1 MVPQFAL
8 VDVNNFYVSCER
20 VFQPKL
26 QKVPMVVLSNNDGC
40 AVARSNEVKA
50 LGVKMGTPWFKMKD
64 LAKKHG
70 ILAFSSN
77 YTLYGDMSNR
87 VVSILRDF
95 SPDIEVYSI
104 DESFLRVESVAHLY
118 GGLSPMGQQIRE
130 RIKQWTGLPVCV
142 GFGPSKTLAKLANHM
157 AKKNPEFDG
166 VCDLHAMSRL
176 ERRQWMSRIE
186 VGEVWGVG
194 RRINVR
200 LAAMGIQ
207 TVLELRNASPKAIR
221 AQFGVVME
229 RTCEEL
235 RGVSCLELE
244 EIAPPK
250 QQIMS
255 SRSFGKPVECI
266 EELQEAVATYVGRAA
281 EKLRQQGSVSG
292 AVYVFVQTNPFKE
305 NERQYSAGL
314 TVPLL
319 NPDDDTRVLIRQI
332 HHGDAHESARRD
344 SDVGQGDQ
352 EHWYQD
358 RVNAP
363 RRVRRVAL
371 LKIEVGR
378 LDDIAY
384 AFGFVAAEGIKIR
397 ARVADDFDAQAFQLF
412 AELRLLHGL
421 DYFRADLGQHVWR
434 RAVGQHQRVPTE
446 IFKAGHGLRNGG
458 NIGH

>member
-1 MVPQFAL
+1 MAPQFAL

-26 QKVPMVVLSNNDGC
+26 QNVPMVVLSNNDGC

-64 LAKKHG
+64 LARQHG

-104 DESFLRVESVAHLY
+104 DESFLRVESVVHLY
-118 GGLSPMGQQIRE
+118 GGLASMGQQIRE
-130 RIKQWTGLPVCV
+130 RIRQWAGLPVCV

-176 ERRQWMSRIE
+176 ERRQWMSKIE

-194 RRINVR
+194 RRINYR
-200 LAAMGIQ
+200 LATLGIQ
-207 TVLELRNASPKAIR
+207 TVLDLRNASPKAIR
-221 AQFGVVME
+221 SQFGVVME

-235 RGVSCLELE
+235 RGVPCLELE

-266 EELQEAVATYVGRAA
+266 EELREAVATFVGRAS

-292 AVYVFVQTNPFKE
+292 AVYVFVRTNPFKE
-305 NERQYSAGL
+305 HERQYNAGL

-319 NPDDDTRVLIRQI
+319 NPDDDTRVLIRAALKGLQMI
-332 HHGDAHESARRD
+332 YRAGYKYKKAGIMLTLL
-344 SDVGQGDQ
+344 SDKTTQQGALFSEAVGGQ
-352 EHWYQD
+352 
-358 RVNAP
+358 RS
-363 RRVRRVAL
+363 
-371 LKIEVGR
+371 
-378 LDDIAY
+378 
-384 AFGFVAAEGIKIR
+384 
-397 ARVADDFDAQAFQLF
+397 
-412 AELRLLHGL
+412 
-421 DYFRADLGQHVWR
+421 ADLMAAMDSINREFGR
-434 RAVGQHQRVPTE
+434 NTIRTAVSGITNTWAMRS
-446 IFKAGHGLRNGG
+446 G
-458 NIGH
+458 NRSPCYTTRWEELPETR